1 MKNNTKENLKLT
13 LFLVVTF
20 FAGVL
25 GTIVVYK
32 YYPGVEKEVVE
43 KREVNIT
50 SNDSISEF

>member
-13 LFLVVTF
+13 LFLVITF

-32 YYPGVEKEVVE
+32 YYPGIEKEVVE
-43 KREVNIT
+43 KKK
-50 SNDSISEF
+50 